1 MSRFSISAAIAFAQA
16 APAIDEPALDI
27 AAARALPALALV
39 ACSAGKARRE
49 AAAADLYTSDLFR
62 KSRAYAEQ
70 LGGPWRILSAAH
82 HLVRPETR
90 LRPYDR
96 RLDQLT
102 PADRRQWASLV
113 ANLVRVQGFSGRR
126 VVMLAGDL
134 YRRDLTPLLEALGC
148 AVEAPMA
155 GLGIGRQ
162 KQWLARAI
170 APGVAR

>member
-1 MSRFSISAAIAFAQA
+1 MSRFSICDAIAFARA
-16 APAIDEPALDI
+16 APAIAEPPLDI
-27 AAARALPALALV
+27 DAARALAPLTLV

-49 AAAADLYTSDLFR
+49 CAAADLYTSDLFR

-82 HLVRPETR
+82 HLVKPDAR

-113 ANLVRVQGFSGRR
+113 ANLVRVQGFAGRR

-134 YRRDLTPLLEALGC
+134 YRRDLTPLLEALDC

-155 GLGIGRQ
+155 GLGIGLQ
-162 KQWLARAI
+162 KQWLARALDEGR
-170 APGVAR
+170 P